1 MEELLNSPLS
11 AFQVT
16 QLDPLTTLQVVGA
29 DGGSMG
35 VAHLVPEP
43 ASLAL
48 LTVGLLALA
57 HGRRVIRR
65 AAWGLGLATSASFRR
80 LPSPLPSSAS
90 P

>member
-29 DGGSMG
+29 DGGSTG

-65 AAWGLGLATSASFRR
+65 AAWGLRTRHQRQLPTSPFAA
-80 LPSPLPSSAS
+80 P
-90 P
+90 